1 MNLQVSYDL
10 AKAKPKEL
18 VKKIRPMEPPMLN
31 DSLYPWANRGSGKRQ
46 GRALCGAMTSCAS
59 RMELA
64 KHQPSSCSQNVMG
77 LAARLGRGS
86 MLKVATVF
94 SILLTAS
101 VARAAVP
108 TRVLIVDA
116 VDFPPVL
123 EKSNA
128 RQRMN
133 DAVTSTVTE
142 HGWEPVPSADC
153 HDFTCAGPAAAAAKA
168 PYALILSGYYAR
180 GGEAMYATDVGASLW
195 HDGNVIARRT
205 EVDEQAEAEK
215 SATAV
220 FFPCGPPRGTCAAPI
235 IATKMQQYAARLLD
249 AETAATQQRAAAA
262 ATVSVKVVAPTTVLV
277 AAPTAPP
284 RTDNGV
290 GGILGWSLIGA
301 GVAAVGGGIAL
312 WAYDNSGSA
321 CHSVA
326 ASGCRE
332 TRQTGTAAA
341 LVGGLGLAAGLAGVL
356 VLVLDRGP
364 SRVALSVSPGGLVLG
379 GLF

>member
-1 MNLQVSYDL
+1 
-10 AKAKPKEL
+10 
-18 VKKIRPMEPPMLN
+18 
-31 DSLYPWANRGSGKRQ
+31 
-46 GRALCGAMTSCAS
+46 
-59 RMELA
+59 
-64 KHQPSSCSQNVMG
+64 
-77 LAARLGRGS
+77 

-101 VARAAVP
+101 VARGAAP

-133 DAVTSTVTE
+133 DAVMSTVTE
-142 HGWEPVPSADC
+142 HGWEPVASADC

-195 HDGNVIARRT
+195 HDGSVMARRT

-215 SATAV
+215 SAAAV

-249 AETAATQQRAAAA
+249 AETLAIRQRTTAEAAAA
-262 ATVSVKVVAPTTVLV
+262 AKIVVAPPALV
-277 AAPTAPP
+277 AAPTAPA
-284 RTDNGV
+284 RTDSAA
-290 GGILGWSLIGA
+290 GGILGWSLIGV
-301 GVAAVGGGIAL
+301 GVAGVGGGIAL
-312 WAYDNSGSA
+312 WAYDNSGSD

-341 LVGGLGLAAGLAGVL
+341 VVGGLGLAAGAAGVL
-356 VLVLDRGP
+356 VLVLDRGV